1 MKIAIFFIGLFI
13 YMYIYK
19 FPLIRW
25 KIHTVSLWKAYY
37 KDNMFGYIV
46 LLLTSNE
53 YLKDISCSITL
64 PFGYKYRWLCSTVW
78 NNGKLLPFKRLEY
91 IDEILCKISRIW
103 WYTSFTKCMLVFRN
117 SYDLIMILSLVH
129 LYRSF
134 NFIISL
140 VTKNL
145 NIDVV
150 SSSFSFYTYFLSAL
164 KNVWNSMKI

>member
-1 MKIAIFFIGLFI
+1 MFKYWTMYCI
-13 YMYIYK
+13 YIYININ
-19 FPLIRW
+19 FPLILW
-25 KIHTVSLWKAYY
+25 MIPTVSLWKTYY

-103 WYTSFTKCMLVFRN
+103 WHTTFTKCMFVLRPYYN
-117 SYDLIMILSLVH
+117 S
-129 LYRSF
+129 
-134 NFIISL
+134 IIS
-140 VTKNL
+140 
-145 NIDVV
+145 
-150 SSSFSFYTYFLSAL
+150 SSLSFVQFYHFIS
-164 KNVWNSMKI
+164 N

>member
-1 MKIAIFFIGLFI
+1 MNDVFVYIL
-13 YMYIYK
+13 YIYININ
-19 FPLIRW
+19 FPVILWMIPS
-25 KIHTVSLWKAYY
+25 VSLWKTYY

-103 WYTSFTKCMLVFRN
+103 WHTTFTKYMF
-117 SYDLIMILSLVH
+117 YDLIIILSLVH

-134 NFIISL
+134 NAIISL

-164 KNVWNSMKI
+164 RNVWNSMKI